1 MMLFHSG
8 WVFVLLLTISNYQS
22 LGIQMLE
29 IADGLKDAIIHA
41 AFTVESILCTEPEE
55 TASTIGIDLYV
66 AKIIIN

>member
-1 MMLFHSG
+1 
-8 WVFVLLLTISNYQS
+8 
-22 LGIQMLE
+22 MLE